1 MKLNE
6 MKREGRLRREEHNFP
21 HDFMFEQLM
30 RSERIGTAQL
40 RHSKSIYAQSI
51 RLTNLAQAN

>member
-1 MKLNE
+1 

-40 RHSKSIYAQSI
+40 RHSNAQSI
-51 RLTNLAQAN
+51 RLTNLTQAN